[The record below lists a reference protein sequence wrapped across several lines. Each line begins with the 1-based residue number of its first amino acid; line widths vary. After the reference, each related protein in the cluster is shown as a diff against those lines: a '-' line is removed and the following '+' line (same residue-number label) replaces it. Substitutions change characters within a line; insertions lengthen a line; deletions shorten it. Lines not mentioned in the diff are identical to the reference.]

1 MFSSDSSLCSSQVLR
16 KSQALRR
23 KVTEKRGEWGGEHRA
38 EVVPEQADALE
49 NTWKAPRPSE
59 ALLQPPFFRPSGNQW
74 PLWCVWSPVPGDL
87 LSSAK
92 GNDGDESAGV
102 QAGHCQSRLLQNTGL
117 WVHARPLR
125 SKPRWAL
132 SVFPSLPTPGTHC
145 PVGSIRP
152 ASEVPL

>member
-38 EVVPEQADALE
+38 EIVPEQADALE

-74 PLWCVWSPVPGDL
+74 PLWCAWSPVPGDL

-92 GNDGDESAGV
+92 AMTVMNLLVCRPATARAGCSEHWPLGSR
-102 QAGHCQSRLLQNTGL
+102 QAAEKQAQ
-117 WVHARPLR
+117 
-125 SKPRWAL
+125 
-132 SVFPSLPTPGTHC
+132 
-145 PVGSIRP
+145 VGSVCLPLP
-152 ASEVPL
+152 AHTWHTLPRGVHPPCL